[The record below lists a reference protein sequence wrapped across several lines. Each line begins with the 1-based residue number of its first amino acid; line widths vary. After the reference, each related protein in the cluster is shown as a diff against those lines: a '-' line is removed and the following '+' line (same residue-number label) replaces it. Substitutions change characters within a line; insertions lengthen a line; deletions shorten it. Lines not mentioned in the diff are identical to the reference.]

1 MGGGGG
7 VYGTFDI
14 TRGKKYQENVKK
26 EERGLLLYTN
36 NSYVISAKK
45 LLEE

>member
-26 EERGLLLYTN
+26 EERGLLFI
-36 NSYVISAKK
+36 YVISAKK